1 MKRKFKKLL
10 VLGSGPVKMGQSFEF
25 DYSALQVC
33 RALKE
38 ENISVVLV
46 NADTS
51 SLSGEIEYADM
62 VYTNAH
68 LDDIIKEEKPDGAI
82 LLSRGED
89 AQKSVEILKNAD
101 VQVIDVDFGF
111 LRKVSNRIEFFD
123 ILDDLNI
130 KHTINKKVVGTCLE
144 AYVIS
149 DGGQFFVPAIY
160 EHIEKAHVNTGDSLS
175 VAPTISIDDSAIID
189 ELKSNLTKI
198 ANELKFKGIINVQFV
213 IFDNQLYV
221 SKASV
226 TDLELLSLASKAGG
240 VNGADLAL
248 RCMTGEKLCD
258 MGITTEFAPAP
269 TTYFVRVPKYKINA
283 ETGEI
288 KVTGG
293 AIAHGST
300 FDYAILNAIIASGA
314 RIRQVG
320 AVLVAVR
327 ESDKSN
333 ISRMV
338 KEFASQN
345 FKIYATG
352 DTAKTLNSIHIPT
365 SSINA
370 ELAVEMIKTNKISY
384 VVSTIEKGKETED
397 DMAIRSAALKKHI
410 PLFATVRSAHAF
422 ARALEQYNFLPYEAN
437 NV

>member
-1 MKRKFKKLL
+1 MDIKFKKLL
-10 VLGSGPVKMGQSFEF
+10 VLGSGPVKTGQSFEF

-38 ENISVVLV
+38 AGISVVLA

-51 SLSGEIEYADM
+51 SISGEAEYADK
-62 VYTNAH
+62 VYTDTLAE
-68 LDDIIKEEKPDGAI
+68 DIIAEENPDGAI
-82 LLSRGED
+82 ILSHGED
-89 AQKSVEILKNAD
+89 ALKDVKTLENAG
-101 VQVIDVDFGF
+101 VKVIDVDFSF
-111 LRKVSNRIEFFD
+111 LKKVSNRIEFFD
-123 ILDDLNI
+123 ILDDINV
-130 KHTINKKVVGTCLE
+130 KHTISKKVVGTCLE

-149 DGGQFFVPAIY
+149 DGERFFVPAIY

-175 VAPTISIDDSAIID
+175 VAPTISIDDKSVKD
-189 ELKSNLTKI
+189 ELRANLTKI

-226 TDLELLSLASKAGG
+226 TDLELLALASKAGK

-248 RCMTGEKLCD
+248 RCMMGEKLSD
-258 MGITTEFAPAP
+258 MGITEEFAEEPE
-269 TTYFVRVPKYKINA
+269 TFFVRVPKFKSDAESGKIKA
-283 ETGEI
+283 
-288 KVTGG
+288 VGG
-293 AIAHGST
+293 TISQGST

-314 RIRQVG
+314 RIRQAG

-338 KEFASQN
+338 TEFASQG
-345 FKIYATG
+345 FKIYALG
-352 DTAKTLNSIHIPT
+352 DTAKKLNSIHIPT
-365 SSINA
+365 NSTSA
-370 ELAVEMIKTNKISY
+370 ENAVEMIKSNKISY
-384 VVSTIEKGKETED
+384 VVSTVEKGCETEAD
-397 DMAIRSAALKKHI
+397 VAIRSAAVKKRL

-422 ARALEQYNFLPYEAN
+422 ARALEQYNFLPYEAPI
-437 NV
+437 V